1 MFDFLKRLAGAK
13 PEQPAA
19 HNTRLVRSF
28 SAAQVSR
35 VLAPWKWDGGFSNTE
50 IAAALSTIRQRSRDM
65 EKNSEHYLRWLDLF
79 VANVVGDGFKFKPLP
94 GRETNVEKV
103 DVVRSG
109 KVRRAKLFYL
119 RKLTGKKSKL
129 KEIQS

>member
-35 VLAPWKWDGGFSNTE
+35 VLAPWKGDGGFSNTE

-79 VANVVGDGFKFKPLP
+79 GFRHGFGA
-94 GRETNVEKV
+94 GRTGRHPQKT
-103 DVVRSG
+103 
-109 KVRRAKLFYL
+109 KC
-119 RKLTGKKSKL
+119 RKNHH
-129 KEIQS
+129 QY